1 MRAVIDAREQI
12 NMSSTIVSHTSLLLA
27 AVISG
32 VLTACLFAMPS
43 KRPAGVWRVTAFVV
57 VAVCICSVIIGT
69 LVCGG
74 SQEEIVCYLL
84 SLLLAALTAMR
95 FRRGGSS

>member
-1 MRAVIDAREQI
+1 
-12 NMSSTIVSHTSLLLA
+12 MSSTIVSYTSLLLP

-32 VLTACLFAMPS
+32 VLTACLFGMSS
-43 KRPAGVWRVTAFVV
+43 KRPVGAMRVMALVV
-57 VAVCICSVIIGT
+57 VAVCICSVILGT